1 MEKKDS
7 LLMLKYMISEG
18 FNPNNSE
25 RVLELLQ
32 SAPLSLSKNLTEYNP
47 YLLSDKVVY
56 SELDEYGI
64 DGAHGYLENSEIM
77 VPKSIYNDNRF
88 LHSTLTPV
96 RRLYPKHSY
105 GAPTIDE
112 FGTVIFFE
120 DSLEE
125 KTNEIYNAIKNS
137 LNFKDLYF
145 GFITEMYPLIDYG
158 DQRLVYVFHQLMNQS
173 DGYKLSYETIS
184 EENKKLYLIKKK

>member
-18 FNPNNSE
+18 FDPNNYE

-32 SAPLSLSKNLTEYNP
+32 SAPLSLSRELKQYNP

-64 DGAHGYLENSEIM
+64 DGAYGYLENQEIV
-77 VPKSIYNDNRF
+77 VPKSLMNDSRF
-88 LHSTLTPV
+88 LYTPSKS
-96 RRLYPKHSY
+96 LYKKHGY
-105 GAPTIDE
+105 DAPHIDE
-112 FGTVIFFE
+112 FGVVIFSE

-125 KTNEIYNAIKNS
+125 KQDKIYNAITNS

-145 GFITEMYPLIDYG
+145 GFITEMYPEIDHG
-158 DQRLVYVFHQLMNQS
+158 DQRLVYVFHQLMSKLGN
-173 DGYKLSYETIS
+173 YKLSYETVS
-184 EENKKLYLIKKK
+184 EENKKLYLIQKKK

>member
-7 LLMLKYMISEG
+7 LLMLKYMVSEG

-88 LHSTLTPV
+88 LHSV
-96 RRLYPKHSY
+96 QRLHPKHSY
-105 GAPTIDE
+105 GVPTIDE

-120 DSLEE
+120 DSVEE

>member
-64 DGAHGYLENSEIM
+64 DGAYGYLENSEIM

-88 LHSTLTPV
+88 LHSV
-96 RRLYPKHSY
+96 QRLHPKHSY
-105 GAPTIDE
+105 GVPTIDE

-120 DSLEE
+120 DSVEE

-137 LNFKDLYF
+137 LNFKNLYF
-145 GFITEMYPLIDYG
+145 GFITEMYPQIDYR
-158 DQRLVYVFHQLMNQS
+158 DQRLVYVFHQLMNQL
-173 DGYKLSYETIS
+173 DDYKLSYETIS
-184 EENKKLYLIKKK
+184 EENRKLYLIKKK

>member
-64 DGAHGYLENSEIM
+64 DGAYGYLENSEIM
-77 VPKSIYNDNRF
+77 VPKSIYNDNHF
-88 LHSTLTPV
+88 LYSPEKI
-96 RRLYPKHSY
+96 LYSKHSY
-105 GAPTIDE
+105 DVPTIDE
-112 FGTVIFFE
+112 FETVIFFE

-145 GFITEMYPLIDYG
+145 GFITEMYPQIDYG

-184 EENKKLYLIKKK
+184 EENRKLYLIKKK

>member
-7 LLMLKYMISEG
+7 LLMLKYMLSEG
-18 FNPNNSE
+18 FNPNNYE
-25 RVLELLQ
+25 RMLELLQ

-47 YLLSDKVVY
+47 YLLSKKVVY

-64 DGAHGYLENSEIM
+64 DGAYGYLEDSEIM
-77 VPKSIYNDNRF
+77 VPKSIYNDDRF
-88 LHSTLTPV
+88 LYSPV

-105 GAPTIDE
+105 GVPTIDE

-120 DSLEE
+120 DSLEG

-137 LNFKDLYF
+137 LNFKNLYF
-145 GFITEMYPLIDYG
+145 GFITEMYPQIDHG

-173 DGYKLSYETIS
+173 GSYKLSYETIS

>member
-18 FNPNNSE
+18 FNPNNSQ
-25 RVLELLQ
+25 RILELLQ
-32 SAPLSLSKNLTEYNP
+32 SAPLSLSKDLTEYNP
-47 YLLSDKVVY
+47 YLLSNKVVY

-64 DGAHGYLENSEIM
+64 DGAYGYLEDSEIL

-88 LHSTLTPV
+88 LHTPV

-105 GAPTIDE
+105 GTPTIYE
-112 FGTVIFFE
+112 FGTVIFLE
-120 DSLEE
+120 DTLEG

-145 GFITEMYPLIDYG
+145 GFITEMYPQVDYG

>member
-18 FNPNNSE
+18 FNPNNYE
-25 RVLELLQ
+25 RILELLQ

-64 DGAHGYLENSEIM
+64 DGAYGYLEDSEIL
-77 VPKSIYNDNRF
+77 VPKSIYNDNHF
-88 LHSTLTPV
+88 LYSPV
-96 RRLYPKHSY
+96 KRLYPKHSY
-105 GAPTIDE
+105 SAPTIDE
-112 FGTVIFFE
+112 FGTVIFLE
-120 DSLEE
+120 DTLEE

-145 GFITEMYPLIDYG
+145 GFITEMYPQIDYG